1 MDNNLD
7 NNQGGRRPD
16 KGDPRRNQDP
26 NRNKKNHQSIL
37 AFLICLLVLWC
48 VSACLPICCRIIPV
62 RLRMISLLTW

>member
-16 KGDPRRNQDP
+16 KGDPRRDQDP

-37 AFLICLLVLWC
+37 IIIKVRADRTRT
-48 VSACLPICCRIIPV
+48 RIISRYWPFWYA
-62 RLRMISLLTW
+62 SW